1 MIMMMMVMVMMMMMN
16 CFCGMVDR
24 RKGSSL
30 ISSRDHYQRFSP
42 SRISNTP
49 RAGFESAQNL
59 SLGFVEWSSAVVIT
73 TTSFRQSID
82 WTIFECL
89 VVYDVAI
96 VKMRSG
102 KRIQIVSKVVSGRI
116 PWTVWSEPIIY
127 LIWLKLTLSMCK
139 RLNSNRKQYCT
150 YCAIVGVQRKTKS
163 VFDFH
168 GTRQSVQRFSFYCCF
183 PLTSRNM

>member
-1 MIMMMMVMVMMMMMN
+1 MVMMMMMN

-24 RKGSSL
+24 RKRSSL